1 MIFACWLN
9 CADAPQSNGHW
20 RISVHVT
27 RDRAAPVRALSDAGV
42 IERTIAVL
50 SPERL
55 GSTVTAIAGTLDV
68 QNADTFAAFAR
79 LIEPEPAVM
88 LAWQTAPTV
97 DFTLV
102 LTVRDMPDYQA
113 LVQRLF
119 TGREQRTQRSRPIR
133 HATGEVFNGVT
144 AAGDRSQSLRETLN
158 KSFTSRASP
167 DSGG

>member
-1 MIFACWLN
+1 MQLMDEIDLRLLAELQR
-9 CADAPQSNGHW
+9 DASQSNQALADKVFTSPATAL
-20 RISVHVT
+20 R
-27 RDRAAPVRALSDAGV
+27 RVRALSDAGV

-55 GSTVTAIAGTLDV
+55 GSTVTAIVEITLDV

-119 TGREQRTQRSRPIR
+119 TAANNVRNVRARFVTQRVKFSTALPLPVPT
-133 HATGEVFNGVT
+133 TGG
-144 AAGDRSQSLRETLN
+144 RR
-158 KSFTSRASP
+158 
-167 DSGG
+167 